1 MNLAPI
7 GLALILLSPQEK
19 RPEPRPEDVRSID
32 AIVAAVYDVISGPK
46 GEQRDWDRF
55 RSLFVAEARLIPV
68 VVGGDGSA
76 TVRVLGVED
85 YIRVADRAMTSDGFF
100 ERELSRKVDR
110 FGNLAQVFS
119 TYESRRDE
127 GDAEPFARGINSI
140 QLLFDGE
147 GWRVVTIFWDAERP
161 DAPIPDAYLPTAA
174 GPSPG
179 RP

>member
-7 GLALILLSPQEK
+7 GLAFILLSPQEK
-19 RPEPRPEDVRSID
+19 LPDPRPEDVRSID

-55 RSLFVAEARLIPV
+55 RSLFVPEARLIPV
-68 VVGGDGSA
+68 VVDGNGSV
-76 TVRVLGVED
+76 TIRTLGVED

-110 FGNLAQVFS
+110 FGNLAHVFS

-127 GDAEPFARGINSI
+127 GDEEPFARGINSI
-140 QLLFDGE
+140 QLLFDGQ
-147 GWRVVTIFWDAERP
+147 GWRVVTIYWDAERP
-161 DAPIPDAYLPTAA
+161 DTPIPDAYLPPAA